1 MIVGLTG
8 GIGSGKTLVLK
19 MFESLGA
26 AVYVSDIEAK
36 KLMSTSSKLKKAI
49 KVLFGEEAYTEGLL
63 NTVFIG
69 QTVFEDKEK
78 LNALNKLVHPE
89 VASHFETFVKVH
101 QTAPYIMYESAILF
115 EQNKQ
120 ALFDVVLLVTASEDI
135 RIQRVIV
142 RDQMNEAD
150 ARKRIQ
156 NQWPDEKKIPLADY
170 VIKNTDLEE
179 TQDKVLELHKIF
191 VTSDKSRLK
200 C

>member
-135 RIQRVIV
+135 RIQRVFV